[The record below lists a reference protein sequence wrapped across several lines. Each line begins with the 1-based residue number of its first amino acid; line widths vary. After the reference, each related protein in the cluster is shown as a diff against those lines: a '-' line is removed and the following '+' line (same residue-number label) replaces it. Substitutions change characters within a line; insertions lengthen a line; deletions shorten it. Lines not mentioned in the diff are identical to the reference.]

1 LKQLNAVLLL
11 EEIILSYYSRIVPL
25 AEELRRECG
34 VSRDGSNALNV
45 IKAAKNAE

>member
-25 AEELRRECG
+25 AELRRECG